1 MNRHPVTRIAV
12 CEAARVLLGEAA
24 VHRDVSPEHS
34 EEFDRMR
41 RASGLHDVRY
51 LWKIA
56 RRARRL
62 AELKSQ
68 VEGLPDCLDARDERR
83 IDAHSLTAAWLAGQ
97 FEVFDE
103 QMRRVDQQMK
113 SN

>member
-1 MNRHPVTRIAV
+1 MNRHHVTSAAV

-24 VHRDVSPEHS
+24 VHGDVLPEHS

-41 RASGLHDVRY
+41 RASGLRNVPY
-51 LWKIA
+51 LRKIA

-62 AELKSQ
+62 AELKGQ
-68 VEGLPDCLDARDERR
+68 VEGLPDCLDPNARDERR
-83 IDAHSLTAAWLAGQ
+83 VDAHSLTAAWLAGQ

-103 QMRRVDQQMK
+103 QMRGVVPH
-113 SN
+113 

>member
-1 MNRHPVTRIAV
+1 MNRHHVTSAAV

-24 VHRDVSPEHS
+24 VHGDILPEHS

-41 RASGLHDVRY
+41 RASGLRDVRY

-56 RRARRL
+56 RRARHL

-68 VEGLPDCLDARDERR
+68 VEGLPDCLDPSEERLVE
-83 IDAHSLTAAWLAGQ
+83 AHSLTDAWLAQQ

-103 QMRRVDQQMK
+103 QMRGVAPH
-113 SN
+113 